1 MSRIRANYDEPWKEA
16 LTEYFEQFLLF
27 FFPGIHQLID
37 WGKTPESLDKELQRI
52 TALSKTKRRF
62 ADKLYKVWLV
72 SGEEIWVL
80 IHIEIQSQYEEE
92 FQKRMYIYNYRA
104 FDLYQKPV
112 ISLAILGDE
121 KADWKP
127 ESYNYSLGG
136 CEVSLKFP
144 VVKLLSYE
152 EKWSELE
159 ESNNPFAIVVMA
171 HLKTK
176 ATKGKPEER
185 EKWKWILIRGLYN
198 GGLDRNQIVR
208 LLGII
213 DTMMKLPKK
222 SQESLENKIKNFEEE
237 TKMPLL
243 TNIELKGIE
252 TGKEIG
258 KEIGT
263 LEKAHDYVKLV
274 LKTRLGDIPE
284 TIAKEVDT
292 ISVLPI
298 LDELLKLAIK
308 VDCFEDFH
316 QSLLKLSPKKFES
329 NESDKS

>member
-1 MSRIRANYDEPWKEA
+1 M
-16 LTEYFEQFLLF
+16 
-27 FFPGIHQLID
+27 
-37 WGKTPESLDKELQRI
+37 
-52 TALSKTKRRF
+52 
-62 ADKLYKVWLV
+62 YKVWLV

-159 ESNNPFAIVVMA
+159 ESNNPFAIVIMA

-176 ATKGKPEER
+176 ATRGKPGER

-198 GGLDRNQIVR
+198 GGLDKNQIVR

-222 SQESLENKIKNFEEE
+222 SQESLENKIKSFEEE

-243 TNIELKGIE
+243 TSIELKGIE
-252 TGKEIG
+252 TG

-329 NESDKS
+329 NKSDKS

>member
-1 MSRIRANYDEPWKEA
+1 M
-16 LTEYFEQFLLF
+16 
-27 FFPGIHQLID
+27 
-37 WGKTPESLDKELQRI
+37 
-52 TALSKTKRRF
+52 
-62 ADKLYKVWLV
+62 
-72 SGEEIWVL
+72 
-80 IHIEIQSQYEEE
+80 
-92 FQKRMYIYNYRA
+92 
-104 FDLYQKPV
+104 

-152 EKWSELE
+152 EKWSELG

-258 KEIGT
+258 T

-284 TIAKEVDT
+284 TIAKGVDT